1 MVVSIAFTFGTHRRL
16 VAVVERPVCVNV
28 GSKLQGYSN
37 CHIGS
42 GDFGLRML
50 NPQ

>member
-28 GSKLQGYSN
+28 GSKLQGCSN
-37 CHIGS
+37 CHI
-42 GDFGLRML
+42 DFGLCML
-50 NPQ
+50 NLQ